1 MSETIAIESNSGS
14 APSKGVLRVNVAERP
29 FKLRDS
35 SSTRT
40 IVCVIFNSYSL
51 FANFSLEIILGSN
64 TALRRLLSFNRMRFL
79 NRNRLYFFMTESS
92 LLTEL
97 ISLSAQKFPQAM
109 ALTSGNQNMSYKD
122 LYVNVKQFASGLL
135 NLGLERSERVAIYLE
150 KRFETV
156 IASFGAPAAGAVFV
170 PVNPLLK
177 PEQVAFIL
185 RDCNV
190 RVLVTSPE
198 RLALMKDAL
207 AECHDLR
214 HVVVTDSVADAD
226 LTGQSGT
233 NNEDPRVTGPVQLT
247 FWRDLLGS
255 PPRPGHRLIDT
266 DMAAIL
272 YTSGSTG
279 KPKGVVLSHR
289 NMVAG
294 AKSVA
299 SYLENNA
306 QDTLLA
312 ALPLSF
318 DAGFSQLT
326 TAFHAGARVVLL
338 NYLMP
343 RDVLKA
349 MAREGVTGLTAVPP
363 LYIQL
368 ATLDWPTSINDKLR
382 YFANTGG
389 RMPRETLNV
398 LRQQV
403 PQAKPFLM
411 YGLTEAFRSTY
422 LPPEEVDR
430 RPDSIGKAIPNAE
443 ILVLREDGSP
453 CSPEEPGELV
463 HRGALV
469 GLGYWNDAD
478 KTAERY
484 KLLASDAPGR
494 QAGLQLPEYAVFS
507 GDTVRRDA
515 QGFLYFIGRR
525 DEMMKTSGYRVSPTE
540 VEEILYST
548 QLVGE
553 CVAFGVEHPSLGHAI
568 HVIATQASNTGAR
581 GLNDLMLECRT
592 RMPAYM
598 VPASI
603 EFVDGSLPRN
613 PNGKIDRKFLSAEWA
628 RRHAA

>member
-1 MSETIAIESNSGS
+1 
-14 APSKGVLRVNVAERP
+14 
-29 FKLRDS
+29 
-35 SSTRT
+35 
-40 IVCVIFNSYSL
+40 
-51 FANFSLEIILGSN
+51 
-64 TALRRLLSFNRMRFL
+64 
-79 NRNRLYFFMTESS
+79 MTEST
-92 LLTEL
+92 LLHEL
-97 ISLSAQKFPQAM
+97 ITLTAQRTPQAI
-109 ALTSGNQNMSYKD
+109 ALTSGASSLTYGD
-122 LYVNVKQFASGLL
+122 LSAGVCQFAAGLMG
-135 NLGLERSERVAIYLE
+135 LGLERSERVVIYLE

-198 RLALMKDAL
+198 RLALLKEVL

-214 HVVVTDSVADAD
+214 QVVVTDAAINSAHPVITVNGPLG
-226 LTGQSGT
+226 LTAWS
-233 NNEDPRVTGPVQLT
+233 
-247 FWRDLLGS
+247 DLLSS
-255 PPRPGHRLIDT
+255 PARPGHRVIDV

-299 SYLENNA
+299 SYLENA
-306 QDTLLA
+306 PQDTLLA

-349 MAREGVTGLTAVPP
+349 MEREKVTGLTAVPP

-368 ATLDWPTSINDKLR
+368 TQLEWPASINANLR

-389 RMPRETLNV
+389 RMPRETLNL
-398 LRQQV
+398 LRQRV

-422 LPPEEVDR
+422 LPPDQVDQ
-430 RPDSIGKAIPNAE
+430 RPDSIGKAIPSAE
-443 ILVLREDGSP
+443 ILVLREDGST

-469 GLGYWNDAD
+469 GMGYWNDAE

-494 QAGLQLPEYAVFS
+494 QPGLQLPEYAVFS
-507 GDTVRRDA
+507 GDTVRMDA
-515 QGFLYFIGRR
+515 EGFLYFIGRR

-540 VEEILYST
+540 VEEILYAT

-553 CVAFGVEHPSLGHAI
+553 CAAFGVDHPTLGHAI
-568 HVIATQASNTGAR
+568 HVIATPAGETRAIDVNA
-581 GLNDLMLECRT
+581 LMVECRS

-598 VPASI
+598 VPTGI
-603 EFVDGSLPRN
+603 EVAEGSLPRN
-613 PNGKIDRKFLSAEWA
+613 PNGKIDRKLLAAEWLE
-628 RRHAA
+628 RHAA

>member
-1 MSETIAIESNSGS
+1 
-14 APSKGVLRVNVAERP
+14 
-29 FKLRDS
+29 
-35 SSTRT
+35 
-40 IVCVIFNSYSL
+40 
-51 FANFSLEIILGSN
+51 
-64 TALRRLLSFNRMRFL
+64 
-79 NRNRLYFFMTESS
+79 MTEST
-92 LLTEL
+92 LLPEL
-97 ISLSAQKFPQAM
+97 IAVAAQRTPQAM
-109 ALTSGNQNMSYKD
+109 ALTSGAASMNYGD
-122 LYVNVKQFASGLL
+122 LGAKVNQFASGLMG
-135 NLGLERSERVAIYLE
+135 LGLLRGERVAIYLE

-156 IASFGAPAAGAVFV
+156 IASFGTPAAGGVFV
-170 PVNPLLK
+170 PLNPLLK
-177 PEQVAFIL
+177 PEQVGFIM

-198 RLALMKDAL
+198 RLALMQDAL
-207 AECHDLR
+207 ADCPDLR
-214 HVVVTDSVADAD
+214 YVIITDAASTTTSVEADATK
-226 LTGQSGT
+226 LEASCAHWKRASWLNVLQ
-233 NNEDPRVTGPVQLT
+233 
-247 FWRDLLGS
+247 S
-255 PPRPGHRLIDT
+255 PPRNGHRVIDV

-289 NMVAG
+289 NMMAG

-299 SYLENNA
+299 SYLENTA

-326 TAFHAGARVVLL
+326 TAFHTGARVVLL

-349 MAREGVTGLTAVPP
+349 MEREKVTGLTAVPP

-368 ATLDWPTSINDKLR
+368 AQLEWPSAINDSLR

-389 RMPRETLNV
+389 RMPRETLNL
-398 LRQQV
+398 LRQRV
-403 PQAKPFLM
+403 PKAKPFLM

-443 ILVLREDGSP
+443 ILVLREDGSA
-453 CSPEEPGELV
+453 CAPEEPGELV

-469 GLGYWNDAD
+469 GMGYWNDAE

-494 QAGLQLPEYAVFS
+494 QPGLQLPEYAVFS
-507 GDTVRRDA
+507 GDTVRQDA
-515 QGFLYFIGRR
+515 EGFLYFIGRR

-540 VEEILYST
+540 VEEILYAT
-548 QLVGE
+548 KLVGE
-553 CVAFGVEHPSLGHAI
+553 CVAFGVDHPVLGHAI
-568 HVIATQASNTGAR
+568 HVIATHALPTRATGT
-581 GLNDLMLECRT
+581 NDLISECKS

-598 VPASI
+598 VPAGI
-603 EFVDGSLPRN
+603 EIVAGPLPRN
-613 PNGKIDRKFLSAEWA
+613 PNGKIDRKLLSTEWLA
-628 RRHAA
+628 RHAA

>member
-1 MSETIAIESNSGS
+1 MHES
-14 APSKGVLRVNVAERP
+14 
-29 FKLRDS
+29 
-35 SSTRT
+35 T
-40 IVCVIFNSYSL
+40 
-51 FANFSLEIILGSN
+51 
-64 TALRRLLSFNRMRFL
+64 LLH
-79 NRNRLYFFMTESS
+79 
-92 LLTEL
+92 EL
-97 ISLSAQKFPQAM
+97 ISTAAQRAAQARALSYGSSTLAYGELCEAM
-109 ALTSGNQNMSYKD
+109 HA
-122 LYVNVKQFASGLL
+122 FAAGLVS
-135 NLGLERSERVAIYLE
+135 LGLQRGERVAIYLE
-150 KRFETV
+150 ERFETV

-170 PVNPLLK
+170 PLNPLLK
-177 PEQVAFIL
+177 PEQVAFIMQ
-185 RDCNV
+185 DCDV

-198 RLALMKDAL
+198 RLSLL
-207 AECHDLR
+207 EPVLGSCESLR
-214 HVVVTDSVADAD
+214 QVV
-226 LTGQSGT
+226 LTGEMQAKPMSAP
-233 NNEDPRVTGPVQLT
+233 NVAVLAWADFLA
-247 FWRDLLGS
+247 S
-255 PPRPGHRLIDT
+255 PAKPGHRVIDT

-326 TAFHAGARVVLL
+326 TAFHTGARVVLL

-349 MAREGVTGLTAVPP
+349 MEREQVTGLTAVPP

-368 ATLDWPTSINDKLR
+368 AQLEWPAAINEHLR

-389 RMPRETLNV
+389 RMPRETLDL
-398 LRQQV
+398 LRQRV
-403 PQAKPFLM
+403 PKSKPFLM

-422 LPPEEVDR
+422 LPPSEVDR

-443 ILVLREDGSP
+443 ILVLREDGTP
-453 CSPEEPGELV
+453 CAADEPGELV

-469 GLGYWNDAD
+469 GMGYWNDAE

-484 KLLASDAPGR
+484 KLLAPDAPGR
-494 QAGLQLPEYAVFS
+494 AAGLQLPEYAVFS

-515 QGFLYFIGRR
+515 EGFLYFIGRR
-525 DEMMKTSGYRVSPTE
+525 DEMIKTSGYRVSPTE
-540 VEEILYST
+540 VEEILYAT
-548 QLVGE
+548 KLVGE
-553 CVAFGVEHPSLGHAI
+553 CVAFGVEHATLGQAI
-568 HVIATQASNTGAR
+568 QVIATAPASADELDVNA
-581 GLNDLMLECRT
+581 LMAECKQ

-598 VPASI
+598 VPAGI
-603 EFVDGSLPRN
+603 EPQAGPLPRN
-613 PNGKIDRKFLSAEWA
+613 PNGKIDRKLLSGAWLERNGA
-628 RRHAA
+628 